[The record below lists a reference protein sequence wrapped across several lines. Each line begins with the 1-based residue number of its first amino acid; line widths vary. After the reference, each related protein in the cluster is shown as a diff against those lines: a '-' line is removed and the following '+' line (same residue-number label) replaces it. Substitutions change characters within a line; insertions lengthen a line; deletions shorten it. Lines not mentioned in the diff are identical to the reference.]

1 MHAVS
6 SVKVTERDAV
16 WLSEWHLTDDLRA
29 IVVLLQQEHHRQN
42 CHLA

>member
-16 WLSEWHLTDDLRA
+16 WLSECHLTADLSA